1 MKRILCANLP
11 LVLLLTFSGS
21 LQATASCSDR
31 PGTPNQESAVAVSD
45 TEIKLGWRVNTSGK
59 IWYDIAVR
67 DQNNPNDTSK
77 DLAGVPGNKNEF
89 QRGLTDERVIKNL
102 KKSTNYCFV
111 NSCSNRIR
119 QRRLRLSIGHTLV
132 LRNDHG
138 KPAAGAC
145 EGTTTTPARFTAGAT
160 PSGRE

>member
-1 MKRILCANLP
+1 M
-11 LVLLLTFSGS
+11 
-21 LQATASCSDR
+21 
-31 PGTPNQESAVAVSD
+31 AVSD

-111 NSCSNRIR
+111 I
-119 QRRLRLSIGHTLV
+119 H
-132 LRNDHG
+132 
-138 KPAAGAC
+138 
-145 EGTTTTPARFTAGAT
+145 ARTG
-160 PSGRE
+160 SGRDGCVSQSGTRSFCVMTMENPPPEPVRVPPPPPHVSPPVPPPPGASKCCWVPVSGPPFGIATGYTCGPQCH